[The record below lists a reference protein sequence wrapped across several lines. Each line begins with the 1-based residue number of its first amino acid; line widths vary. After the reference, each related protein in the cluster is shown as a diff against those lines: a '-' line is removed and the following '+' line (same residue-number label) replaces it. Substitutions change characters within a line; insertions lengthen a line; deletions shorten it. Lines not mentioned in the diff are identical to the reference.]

1 MHGEQ
6 KELSYNIDMQPTRE
20 DLIEMGYLKPGDT
33 LTKAPKRELRAFLT
47 SEDLDYA
54 SRHGLTHPEM
64 RDFKEDMIVE
74 EEILKLHYE
83 MVEKHDTKPHFAW

>member
-1 MHGEQ
+1 M
-6 KELSYNIDMQPTRE
+6 KPTRE

-54 SRHGLTHPEM
+54 SRHGLTHKEM
-64 RDFKEDMIVE
+64 REFKEDMIVE
-74 EEILKLHYE
+74 EEILKLHHE
-83 MVEKHDTKPHFAW
+83 MAEKYDAKPHFAW